1 MPHRPPRMA
10 TTTRTQR
17 LMMPTMLHRECAEAT
32 HCCELRL
39 DFVPATREVAIVVP
53 MWEVSNVMFLTDVDG
68 SWVGFAVVLVVAER
82 LHVVFR
88 ACFDHDL
95 RVVTRGLSGGR
106 WHEPILASW
115 HTVAA
120 AELG

>member
-1 MPHRPPRMA
+1 MV
-10 TTTRTQR
+10 TSVRTQR
-17 LMMPTMLHRECAEAT
+17 LVVPTMRHCECAEAT
-32 HCCELRL
+32 DCCELL
-39 DFVPATREVAIVVP
+39 LHFIPAIREVAIVVSVR
-53 MWEVSNVMFLTDVDG
+53 EVSNVMVLADVHR
-68 SWVGFAVVLVVAER
+68 SRIVSAVVLVVAER

-95 RVVTRGLSGGR
+95 CVVARGLSGGR
-106 WHEPILASW
+106 WHEPIFTSW